1 MIEFNYNKIWGVM
14 VNISFENSW
23 NKFEDFIHEYMQGLQ
38 TQKSLLEKSIRS
50 EKVISAASQDRTIAS
65 VLKAKEVLLSLDATL
80 KVDIDMLEFFESNQ
94 ASLLPQVQGIL
105 NKIFTSQ
112 VFQNSAKNSL
122 ENQKKLQVFEANILE
137 CQKILEGNEYSF
149 PYLTSLL
156 EVSSLT
162 EKEKLQIL
170 SKVVYESSPKIE
182 IEQSLPLKKTEV
194 SKTFS
199 VESMLPIYQEL
210 LNKSN
215 LLSHKYYYLLEGK
228 NSSQLE
234 YLKAVVSIVQDH
246 EVSPEDFQYIE
257 EKMCV
262 CLLEIFDTKKI
273 LEEFMKTIPDFKNVS
288 EQTKDSLEYYLECL
302 KDAISQIDALAPRLK
317 TQDIASQPAD
327 NLIFLMNY
335 HNLPMFHLEDF
346 SAEEK
351 NRIANLL
358 RGLLQGKKD
367 YERGVKHSKLLSEQ
381 KLDFDV
387 FLNKNGDIAVS
398 YVLLSNMNF
407 LILTFDRKKDIY
419 DASLYLLKKYQEKI
433 SSLQSENFFSLLGEQ
448 EPFKQELFSQLGI
461 ERGQVL

>member
-1 MIEFNYNKIWGVM
+1 M
-14 VNISFENSW
+14 
-23 NKFEDFIHEYMQGLQ
+23 
-38 TQKSLLEKSIRS
+38 
-50 EKVISAASQDRTIAS
+50 
-65 VLKAKEVLLSLDATL
+65 
-80 KVDIDMLEFFESNQ
+80 
-94 ASLLPQVQGIL
+94 
-105 NKIFTSQ
+105 
-112 VFQNSAKNSL
+112 
-122 ENQKKLQVFEANILE
+122 
-137 CQKILEGNEYSF
+137 
-149 PYLTSLL
+149 
-156 EVSSLT
+156 
-162 EKEKLQIL
+162 
-170 SKVVYESSPKIE
+170 
-182 IEQSLPLKKTEV
+182 
-194 SKTFS
+194 
-199 VESMLPIYQEL
+199 
-210 LNKSN
+210 
-215 LLSHKYYYLLEGK
+215 
-228 NSSQLE
+228 
-234 YLKAVVSIVQDH
+234 
-246 EVSPEDFQYIE
+246 
-257 EKMCV
+257 
-262 CLLEIFDTKKI
+262 
-273 LEEFMKTIPDFKNVS
+273 
-288 EQTKDSLEYYLECL
+288 ECL

-448 EPFKQELFSQLGI
+448 EPFKQELFS
-461 ERGQVL
+461 